1 MPTILDHIVDSTRS
15 LVAARRREI
24 PVHTLENQPG
34 FFRTPRSL
42 AEALRPGGKPSD
54 SLRFIAECKKASPSK
69 GIIRTEYDPAA
80 HAVAYEAAGASAV
93 SVLTEPAFFQ
103 GSLDHLAAA
112 RSRVELPLLRKDFV
126 VDRYQLV
133 EARAFGA
140 DAVLL
145 IASIL
150 EPNELAD
157 LHDAAEAI
165 GLSCLVE
172 CYEESELEKLDFAQ
186 VRVVGV
192 NNRNL
197 HTFEVDRGHAARVL
211 AQVPEAI
218 VRVAE
223 SGLRTAA
230 DFAAMRRAGLDAVL
244 VGEAFMRAPDP
255 GEALARL
262 RAETGRLIESITGSI
277 HS

>member
-1 MPTILDHIVDSTRS
+1 MPTILDHIVESTRS

-24 PVHTLENQPG
+24 PARELESLPG
-34 FFRTPRSL
+34 YFRTPTSL
-42 AEALRPGGKPSD
+42 VEALRPGGTPSD
-54 SLRFIAECKKASPSK
+54 ELRFIAECKKASPSK
-69 GIIRTEYDPAA
+69 GIIRAEYDPAA
-80 HAVAYEAAGASAV
+80 HAQAYEAAGAAAV

-103 GSLDHLAAA
+103 GSLEHLAAA
-112 RSRVELPLLRKDFV
+112 RPRVGLPLLRKDFV
-126 VDRYQLV
+126 VDPYQLV
-133 EARAFGA
+133 EARAYGA

-145 IASIL
+145 IASVL
-150 EPNELAD
+150 DRNELAD
-157 LHDAAEAI
+157 LHAAAEAL

-172 CYEESELEKLDFAQ
+172 CYEESELDKLDFAQ
-186 VRVVGV
+186 VRIVGV

-197 HTFEVDRGHAARVL
+197 HTFEVDRSHAARVL
-211 AQVPEAI
+211 ARVPDPI
-218 VRVAE
+218 VRIAE

-262 RAETGRLIESITGSI
+262 RAETDRLIDSITGSV
-277 HS
+277 HP